1 MNEEVKYISYEEA
14 LSVYAKMIDASDGGF
29 DGVRDEGGIRAAL
42 EFVQNDMYYPN
53 FSDKLCSLV
62 YKFCSGHYFND
73 GNKRIALTLGAYF
86 LYKIH
91 TSGKLQYSCD
101 KWSPSSIMWLH
112 PTLTKIYFIVL

>member
-1 MNEEVKYISYEEA
+1 MNEEVNYISYEEA

-73 GNKRIALTLGAYF
+73 GFMNGEDYDEELKIDIANAMSKGELGVRGEDYE
-86 LYKIH
+86 
-91 TSGKLQYSCD
+91 
-101 KWSPSSIMWLH
+101 
-112 PTLTKIYFIVL
+112 

>member
-86 LYKIH
+86 LYKN
-91 TSGKLQYSCD
+91 SYFCKLQYSCD
-101 KWSPSSIMWLH
+101 KWSLSSIMWLH